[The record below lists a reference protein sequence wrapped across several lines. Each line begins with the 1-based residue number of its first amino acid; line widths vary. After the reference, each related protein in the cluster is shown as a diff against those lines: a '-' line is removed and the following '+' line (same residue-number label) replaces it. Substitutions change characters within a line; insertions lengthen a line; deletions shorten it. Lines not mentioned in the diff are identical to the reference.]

1 VRALERPSGGGTVIR
16 GAAPPLDSA
25 IAPFWYGTRDRQ
37 LLLPRCTHCGELF
50 WYPRPTCPSCLRA
63 DLEWV
68 AAAGTG
74 TIHAVSVQASSDD
87 PYAVVLVEL
96 DEGVRIM
103 SNTTATDVS
112 IGERVRVTWEP
123 LEDGRNLWLFE
134 KA

>member
-1 VRALERPSGGGTVIR
+1 MRGTP
-16 GAAPPLDSA
+16 PPLDGS
-25 IAPFWYGTRDRQ
+25 IAPFWDGTREQR
-37 LLLPRCTHCGELF
+37 LLVPRCTHCHELF
-50 WYPRPTCPSCLRA
+50 WYPRPTCPRCLRA

-74 TIHAVSVQASSDD
+74 TVHAVSVQARGDD

-103 SNTTATDVS
+103 SNATTTDVA
-112 IGERVRVTWEP
+112 IGDPVRLTWEP
-123 LEDGRNLWLFE
+123 LDDGRNLWLFE